1 MHENNIEL
9 LRAEARRLAQVEID
23 LLSKMLS
30 EPGII
35 VDAPAGEQQTF
46 HRTHSTDDNSVPHAI
61 EVLQGELNKLDR
73 MEMVIAVVGTMKAGK
88 STSINAIVGAEV
100 LPNRNRPMTALPTL
114 IRHTPGCL
122 IPILEFKNNRPV
134 NQLMVTLHNAIK
146 TKEGAA
152 QLQKLERDQDMEE
165 LLDRVRNKTMF
176 EQTFD
181 GSEEIFWFLKSLND
195 LVRLSASLNVPFPF
209 SDYDEIHEFPSIEVE
224 FAHLREMVGNDGQLT
239 LLDTPGPNEAGQD
252 HLKKMLK
259 GQLQKASA
267 VLAILDY
274 TQLKSDADAQVRD
287 ELKYIADVTE
297 GRLYALVNKFDQKD
311 RNGDSEEQVKE
322 FVSAGLM
329 EGIISKEDVFPVSSK
344 WGYLANRARHEVF
357 MHGKLPDHQKNEWVK
372 DFAKDAFGRNWEK
385 SVSDAAA
392 VTSAA
397 DAIWEDSLFGKPLK
411 NVIHAA
417 HARASAFAVA
427 SASDRLDK
435 NGKKLDKFFTIREGA
450 LTKSAETLKAEI
462 ANLLGDIEKIE
473 SGEKATKK
481 LADGALTDVAKNS
494 RTMFSKIKSDSVS
507 MLDRYFKEG
516 KRLEREQSQAAV
528 LANRKKGARASS
540 GGIGGFLTSFLSD
553 VAKAKS
559 SESDF
564 DPANPVIKFD
574 SSRDAKTLIDRIR
587 TEVEKQLSGAEK
599 EMKVAVGALLDNF
612 NATFKNDVTAS
623 SQKIIDDM
631 QHRMAGIGFKVS
643 IDLPDVKSLSLNF
656 SADELLD
663 EAVSERSKT
672 VTKSRRSSGAW
683 GTVCSWFSTSDWGW
697 EDYQVKEQYFEID
710 IREVKKSVIAGIE
723 STFGGLDRSI
733 AEHVEKPLRQGV
745 AEFYESFRTVVENIR
760 GDILQGLRDK
770 EKSKAEQSALIN
782 QLNNLKKGIPAVLK
796 DSGALK
802 SDVTAILGDESA
814 TQ

>member
-9 LRAEARRLAQVEID
+9 LRAEARRLAQVEIEI
-23 LLSKMLS
+23 LNKMLS
-30 EPGII
+30 DPGVI
-35 VDAPAGEQQTF
+35 VDATAGEKQTF
-46 HRTHSTDDNSVPHAI
+46 HRTHSADENSVPHAI
-61 EVLQGELNKLDR
+61 EVLQGELNKLER

-100 LPNRNRPMTALPTL
+100 LPNRNRPMTAIPTL
-114 IRHTPGCL
+114 IRHTPGRL
-122 IPILEFKNNRPV
+122 EPVLEFKNNRPA
-134 NQLMVTLHNAIK
+134 NQLVLTLHDAIK
-146 TKEGAA
+146 TKDGAA
-152 QLQKLERDQDMEE
+152 RLQKLERDQDMEE

-176 EQTFD
+176 DQVFN

-209 SDYDEIHEFPSIEVE
+209 VDYDEIHEFPSIEVE

-239 LLDTPGPNEAGQD
+239 LLDTPGPNESGQD
-252 HLKKMLK
+252 HLKNMLK

-357 MHGKLPDHQKNEWVK
+357 LHGKLPDHHKNEWVQ

-385 SVSDAAA
+385 SIIDSEA

-397 DAIWEDSLFGKPLK
+397 NAIWEDSLFSKPLK

-427 SASDRLDK
+427 SASDRLEK
-435 NGKKLDKFFTIREGA
+435 NSKKLDTFFTIREGA

-473 SGEKATKK
+473 SGERATKK
-481 LADGALTDVAKNS
+481 LADDALADVAKNS
-494 RTMFSKIKSDSVS
+494 KAMFSKIKADSVS

-516 KRLEREQSQAAV
+516 KRLEREKTEAAA
-528 LANRKKGARASS
+528 LKKKKESLSGPSGLKEMMANFFGADPK
-540 GGIGGFLTSFLSD
+540 T
-553 VAKAKS
+553 KS
-559 SESDF
+559 SVADF
-564 DPANPVIKFD
+564 DPATPVIKFD

-587 TEVEKQLSGAEK
+587 TEVEKQLTGAEK
-599 EMKVAVGALLDNF
+599 EMKFAVGALLDNF
-612 NATFKNDVTAS
+612 NETFKNDVMAAS
-623 SQKIIDDM
+623 QQIINDM
-631 QHRMAGIGFKVS
+631 QHRMEGIGFKVS
-643 IDLPDVKSLSLNF
+643 IDLPDAKSLRINF
-656 SADELLD
+656 SAEDLLD
-663 EAVSERSKT
+663 EAISERSKT

-683 GTVCSWFSTSDWGW
+683 GKLCGFFGTSDWGW
-697 EDYQVKEQYFEID
+697 EDYQVDEQYFEVD
-710 IREVKKSVIAGIE
+710 IRKVQKSVIAGIE
-723 STFGGLDRSI
+723 STFGGLDSSI
-733 AEHVEKPLRQGV
+733 AEHVEKPLKQGV
-745 AEFYESFRTVVENIR
+745 AEFYEGFRSVVESIR

-770 EKSKAEQSALIN
+770 EKSKAEQSTLIE
-782 QLNNLKKGIPAVLK
+782 QLSRLKKGIPAVIK
-796 DSGALK
+796 DSCALK
-802 SDVTAILGDESA
+802 SDVTAILSGEDSA
-814 TQ
+814 I